1 MCTLCGALGVEHH
14 WTAIRDGD
22 TADAPRR
29 RRERA
34 DRVRAV
40 NRALAPARLT
50 LSDWQ
55 GTAYQLRT
63 PTGRTELVGS
73 LADVWRVAATM
84 TSLSLDPLSP
94 QMIAAQEA
102 GAES

>member
-14 WTAIRDGD
+14 WTAIRDGK
-22 TADAPRR
+22 TAEAPRR

-34 DRVRAV
+34 DRVGAV

-50 LSDWQ
+50 LTDWQ

-63 PTGRTELVGS
+63 ATGRAEMVDT
-73 LADVWRVAATM
+73 LADVWRVATTM
-84 TSLSLDPLSP
+84 TTISLDPLSP
-94 QMIAAQEA
+94 EMIAAQERQA
-102 GAES
+102 GS

>member
-14 WTAIRDGD
+14 WTAIRDGES
-22 TADAPRR
+22 AEAPRR

-55 GTAYQLRT
+55 GTAYQLCT
-63 PTGRTELVGS
+63 PTGRTELVDT
-73 LADVWRVAATM
+73 LADVWRVATAM
-84 TSLSLDPLSP
+84 TTASLDPLAP
-94 QMIAAQEA
+94 ETIATLERQD
-102 GAES
+102 GS